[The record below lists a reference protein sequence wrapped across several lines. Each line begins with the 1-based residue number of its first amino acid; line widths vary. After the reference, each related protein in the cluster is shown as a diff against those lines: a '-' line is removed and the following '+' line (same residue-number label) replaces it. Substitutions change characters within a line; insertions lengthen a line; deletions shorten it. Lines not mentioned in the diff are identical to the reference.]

1 MLCPWNISNVD
12 IINEVITVLISD
24 AIGIKWLR
32 SKAKRKKDSRKV
44 LTTLH
49 LLGSVSISIAWTLCP
64 LFNFI

>member
-24 AIGIKWLR
+24 AIGTKWLR
-32 SKAKRKKDSRKV
+32 SKAKKKKDLRKV

-49 LLGSVSISIAWTLCP
+49 LLR
-64 LFNFI
+64 